1 MRRPVKLDFK
11 PLSLE
16 ETAKALGIPQ
26 RRAVQIITMFGASP
40 ESLRTRRRTKSN
52 AGARKAFSRSAKT
65 SR

>member
-26 RRAVQIITMFGASP
+26 RRAAQIITMFGASP
-40 ESLRTRRRTKSN
+40 EGLHRRRSTKS
-52 AGARKAFSRSAKT
+52 RVRTQKTFSRPAKT
-65 SR
+65 AR

>member
-26 RRAVQIITMFGASP
+26 KRAAQIITMFGASP
-40 ESLRTRRRTKSN
+40 EGLRRRRTMKS
-52 AGARKAFSRSAKT
+52 RVRTQKTFSRPAKT